1 MVNNQ
6 GFIVLVDISGYTKF
20 IKMHNMRKIPFLG
33 KKFGKNTLEHAETVI
48 SDLLEKIIN
57 WTTL

>member
-6 GFIVLVDISGYTKF
+6 GFIVLVDIIGYTKF
-20 IKMHNMRKIPFLG
+20 VRMHNVSKIPILG

-48 SDLLEKIIN
+48 SDLR
-57 WTTL
+57 